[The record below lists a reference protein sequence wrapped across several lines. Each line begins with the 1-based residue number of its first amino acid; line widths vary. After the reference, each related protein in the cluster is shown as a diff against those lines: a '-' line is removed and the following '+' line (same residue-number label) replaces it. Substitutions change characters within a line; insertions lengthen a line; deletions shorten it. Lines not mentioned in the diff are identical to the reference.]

1 MKGILISSE
10 QIEWFIDMLCNSYGK
25 EDVKDRI
32 LGALEMVL
40 TEEQENYC
48 FDFVLTDFGA
58 ERTPCCDRAVAA
70 RGVLVVFAFYEVIQ
84 FAQRFSREFL
94 VVSHIFIFISHEP
107 PLVG

>member
-1 MKGILISSE
+1 MKGILINSE

-48 FDFVLTDFGA
+48 FDFVLTDTDPNEKWKPIYA
-58 ERTPCCDRAVAA
+58 EEIAHKKGDNLC
-70 RGVLVVFAFYEVIQ
+70 Q
-84 FAQRFSREFL
+84 
-94 VVSHIFIFISHEP
+94 
-107 PLVG
+107 

>member
-32 LGALEMVL
+32 LGALERIL

-48 FDFVLTDFGA
+48 FDS
-58 ERTPCCDRAVAA
+58 CCA
-70 RGVLVVFAFYEVIQ
+70 Y
-84 FAQRFSREFL
+84 SCK
-94 VVSHIFIFISHEP
+94 FIYNNI
-107 PLVG
+107 

>member
-25 EDVKDRI
+25 DDVKDRI

-48 FDFVLTDFGA
+48 FDFVSTD
-58 ERTPCCDRAVAA
+58 T
-70 RGVLVVFAFYEVIQ
+70 
-84 FAQRFSREFL
+84 
-94 VVSHIFIFISHEP
+94 EP
-107 PLVG
+107 NEKWKPTYADDIAHKKGDNLCQ

>member
-32 LGALEMVL
+32 LGALEMLL

-48 FDFVLTDFGA
+48 FDFVSTDTEPNEKWKPIYA
-58 ERTPCCDRAVAA
+58 EEIAHKKGDR
-70 RGVLVVFAFYEVIQ
+70 LHQ
-84 FAQRFSREFL
+84 
-94 VVSHIFIFISHEP
+94 
-107 PLVG
+107 